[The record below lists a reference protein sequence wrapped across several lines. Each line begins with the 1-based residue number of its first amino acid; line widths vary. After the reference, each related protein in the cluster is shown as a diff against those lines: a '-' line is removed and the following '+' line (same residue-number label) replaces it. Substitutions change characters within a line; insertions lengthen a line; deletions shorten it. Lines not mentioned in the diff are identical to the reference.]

1 MAGTVPVPPGGGKDV
16 VTTAQAFSRR
26 RRTFERTYDVL
37 RQPPERRAK
46 GWTDEAR
53 RTLHALA
60 ESKTPRVVKL
70 RLLVDTLR
78 RQSPRVRQALDA
90 EVRHVLRHTLPTTGG
105 ELPPDTLVDQAKELL
120 DAVVEAPG
128 EAYLEEPHWRQLAEE
143 SGRLFGFAVAERTFE
158 GGCNDQEL
166 ARKLTPEGDAV
177 DSRVLIAQF
186 WTDQP
191 PSAFIDYVSPRN
203 WPNCSSF
210 WESMEPLSDVVRE
223 PNGNYTG
230 VFEEVVRIDNNTTL
244 RVPLEVGL
252 RMNAD
257 LSRVWA
263 RFNIDRGEY
272 QKRKAARD
280 PVPVDVDTGT
290 VSAETV
296 PGGPA
301 PTRVRATKYLHAPR
315 GSDADRF
322 AELACDSGWSEMMI
336 TMAFS
341 CSPDG
346 PSEVAAAAARARA
359 AAPATV
365 PAGVATGQFVGRV
378 VKDCKDGIDTTGQH
392 VQQLLSRF
400 TGPSWDP
407 RWINDLLDIG
417 VVTAERYGRVLGHL
431 RGLADSLADDDQRG
445 SR

>member
-1 MAGTVPVPPGGGKDV
+1 M
-16 VTTAQAFSRR
+16 TTAQAFARR
-26 RRTFERTYDVL
+26 RRAFERTHDVL
-37 RQPPERRAK
+37 RQPPEKQAK

-53 RTLHALA
+53 RTLHVLA
-60 ESKTPRVVKL
+60 ESETPRVVKL

-90 EVRHVLRHTLPTTGG
+90 QARHVLRHTLPTTDGK
-105 ELPPDTLVDQAKELL
+105 LPPDALVDQAKEVL

-128 EAYLEEPHWRQLAEE
+128 EACLEEPHWRRLAEE

-158 GGCNDQEL
+158 GGCNDQAL
-166 ARKLTPEGDAV
+166 ARKLTPEGEPV

-191 PSAFIDYVSPRN
+191 ASAFIDYVSPRN
-203 WPNCSSF
+203 WPSCSSF
-210 WESMEPLSDVVRE
+210 WQSMKALSAVVRE

-230 VFEEVVRIDNNTTL
+230 VFEEVVRIGDTTL
-244 RVPLEVGL
+244 RVPLEVGF
-252 RMNAD
+252 RSNAD

-272 QKRKAARD
+272 GRRKAAGD

-301 PTRVRATKYLHAPR
+301 PTRVRATKYLHAPP

-346 PSEVAAAAARARA
+346 PSEVAAAAARTSVP
-359 AAPATV
+359 APATV
-365 PAGVATGQFVGRV
+365 PAGAATGQFVGRV
-378 VKDCKDGIDTTGQH
+378 VTDCKDGIDATGQH
-392 VQQLLSRF
+392 VQRMLTRF

-417 VVTAERYGRVLGHL
+417 VVTAERYGRVLSHL
-431 RGLADSLADDDQRG
+431 RGLADRLADDDQRS

>member
-1 MAGTVPVPPGGGKDV
+1 M
-16 VTTAQAFSRR
+16 TTAQASARR
-26 RRTFERTYDVL
+26 RRAFERAHDVL
-37 RQPPERRAK
+37 RQPPGQRAK
-46 GWTDEAR
+46 GWADDAR

-60 ESKTPRVVKL
+60 ESETPRVVKL
-70 RLLVDTLR
+70 RLLVDILR
-78 RQSPRVRQALDA
+78 RQSPRDRQALDA
-90 EVRHVLRHTLPTTGG
+90 GVRHVLRHTLPTAAGR
-105 ELPPDTLVDQAKELL
+105 LPPDALVEQAKELL

-128 EAYLEEPHWRQLAEE
+128 GAFLEEPHWRQLAEE
-143 SGRLFGFAVAERTFE
+143 SAPLFGFAVAERTFE
-158 GGCNDQEL
+158 GGCNDQDL
-166 ARKLTPEGDAV
+166 ATKLTPDGDPV
-177 DSRVLIAQF
+177 QSRVLIAQF

-203 WPNCSSF
+203 WPSCSSF
-210 WESMEPLSDVVRE
+210 WESMEPLSAVVQE

-230 VFEEVVRIDNNTTL
+230 VFQEVVKIGDATL
-244 RVPLEVGL
+244 RVPLEVGF

-263 RFNIDRGEY
+263 RFNIDGGQY
-272 QKRKAARD
+272 QKRKADED

-301 PTRVRATKYLHAPR
+301 ATRVRAVKYLSAPP
-315 GSDADRF
+315 GSDAARF
-322 AELACDSGWSEMMI
+322 AELACDSGWSEMML

-346 PSEVAAAAARARA
+346 PSELAAAAARTRA
-359 AAPATV
+359 AAAPRPAAPAAPSAV
-365 PAGVATGQFVGRV
+365 PASAAEEFVGRV
-378 VKDCKDGIDTTGQH
+378 VKDCMDGVDATGQH
-392 VQQLLSRF
+392 VQRLLTRF

-417 VVTAERYGRVLGHL
+417 VVTAERYGRVLSHL
-431 RGLADSLADDDQRG
+431 RGLADRLAADDQRS

>member
-1 MAGTVPVPPGGGKDV
+1 M
-16 VTTAQAFSRR
+16 TTAQDFARR
-26 RRTFERTYDVL
+26 RRAFERAHDVL
-37 RQPPERRAK
+37 RRPPERPAK
-46 GWTDEAR
+46 GWTDDAR
-53 RTLHALA
+53 RTLRALA
-60 ESKTPRVVKL
+60 ESETPRVVKL

-78 RQSPRVRQALDA
+78 RQSPRTRQALDA
-90 EVRHVLRHTLPTTGG
+90 AVRHVLLHTLPTTGG
-105 ELPPDTLVDQAKELL
+105 EAPSDELVDQAKELL
-120 DAVVEAPG
+120 DAAVEAPG

-143 SGRLFGFAVAERTFE
+143 SGQLFGFAVAERTFE
-158 GGCNDQEL
+158 GGCNDQAL
-166 ARKLTPEGDAV
+166 AWKLTPEGERV
-177 DSRVLIAQF
+177 KSRVLIAQF

-191 PSAFIDYVSPRN
+191 PSAFIDYVSPEN

-210 WESMEPLSDVVRE
+210 WESMEPLSTVARE

-230 VFEEVVRIDNNTTL
+230 VFEEVVKIGSTPL
-244 RVPLEVGL
+244 RVPLEVGF

-263 RFNIDRGEY
+263 RFNIDRREY
-272 QKRKAARD
+272 QKRKAAKD

-301 PTRVRATKYLHAPR
+301 PTLVRATKYLNAPR

-359 AAPATV
+359 PAPSRAAATAAPATV
-365 PAGVATGQFVGRV
+365 PARAAAGQFVGRV
-378 VKDCKDGIDTTGQH
+378 VADCKDSIDATGPY
-392 VQQLLSRF
+392 VQQLLTRF

-417 VVTAERYGRVLGHL
+417 VVTAERYGRVLSNL
-431 RGLADSLADDDQRG
+431 RGLADSLADEDRRS

>member
-1 MAGTVPVPPGGGKDV
+1 M
-16 VTTAQAFSRR
+16 TTAQAFARR
-26 RRTFERTYDVL
+26 RRAFERAHEVL
-37 RQPPERRAK
+37 RQPPEQRAK
-46 GWTDEAR
+46 GWTDDAR
-53 RTLHALA
+53 QALHTLA
-60 ESKTPRVVKL
+60 ESETPRVVKL

-105 ELPPDTLVDQAKELL
+105 NLPPDALVDQAKELL

-128 EAYLEEPHWRQLAEE
+128 EACLEEPHWRRLTEE
-143 SGRLFGFAVAERTFE
+143 SGQLFGFAVAERTFE
-158 GGCNDQEL
+158 GVCNDQVL
-166 ARKLTPEGDAV
+166 AWKTTPEGRPER
-177 DSRVLIAQF
+177 SRLLIAQF

-191 PSAFIDYVSPRN
+191 PSAFIDYVSPEN

-210 WESMEPLSDVVRE
+210 WESMKPLSAVDRE

-230 VFEEVVRIDNNTTL
+230 VFEEVVRIGNATL
-244 RVPLEVGL
+244 RVPLEVGF
-252 RMNAD
+252 RMSPD

-263 RFNIDRGEY
+263 RFNIARRAY
-272 QKRKAARD
+272 QERKQAGD

-301 PTRVRATKYLHAPR
+301 PTRVRATKYLHAPP
-315 GSDADRF
+315 GSQADRF

-336 TMAFS
+336 TMAFN
-341 CSPDG
+341 CSPHG

-359 AAPATV
+359 PAPPRVAAAAGAAAAAPTTV
-365 PAGVATGQFVGRV
+365 AAGVAAGQFVGRV
-378 VKDCKDGIDTTGQH
+378 VQDCKDGVDATGQH
-392 VQQLLSRF
+392 AQQLLTRF

-407 RWINDLLDIG
+407 RWINDLLDIS
-417 VVTAERYGRVLGHL
+417 VVTAERYGRVLSHL
-431 RGLADSLADDDQRG
+431 RGLADSLAAEDRRR
-445 SR
+445 SP